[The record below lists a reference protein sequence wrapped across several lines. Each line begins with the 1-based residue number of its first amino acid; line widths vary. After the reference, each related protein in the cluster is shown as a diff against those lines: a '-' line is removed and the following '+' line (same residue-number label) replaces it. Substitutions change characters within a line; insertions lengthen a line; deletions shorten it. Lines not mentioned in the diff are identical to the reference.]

1 MDELALVPMKDLA
14 FILRS
19 SPRARKNTLSVVV
32 GYHVIIRTMLCQEHP
47 RVLHRMVKELGARF
61 SSAFWLKSKND
72 FAGLAPSPTS
82 G

>member
-14 FILRS
+14 SILGS
-19 SPRARKNTLSVVV
+19 SPRARKTTLSVVV
-32 GYHVIIRTMLCQEHP
+32 SYYVISRIHP
-47 RVLHRMVKELGARF
+47 LSGALRFLYRIVKELGACF

-72 FAGLAPSPTS
+72 FFGLARSPTS